1 MESEDKKVEDT
12 SVEQGTQDSSEDLNE
27 KQIDDVLDEVVT
39 KSNKLFY
46 DIGNED

>member
-1 MESEDKKVEDT
+1 MESEDTKVEDI
-12 SVEQGTQDSSEDLNE
+12 SVEQDTQDSSEDLNE

-46 DIGNED
+46 DIGNEN

>member
-1 MESEDKKVEDT
+1 MKSEDTKVDNI

-46 DIGNED
+46 EIGNEN